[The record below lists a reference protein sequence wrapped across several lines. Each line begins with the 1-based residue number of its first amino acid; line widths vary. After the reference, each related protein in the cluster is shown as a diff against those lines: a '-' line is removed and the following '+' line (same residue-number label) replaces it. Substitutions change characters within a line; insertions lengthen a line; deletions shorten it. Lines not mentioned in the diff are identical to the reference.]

1 MAPAV
6 IFCSLLK
13 EIAHNRNMNLVK
25 INATG

>member
-6 IFCSLLK
+6 ILCLLLK
-13 EIAHNRNMNLVK
+13 EIAQNRNMNLVK

>member
-1 MAPAV
+1 V

-13 EIAHNRNMNLVK
+13 EIAPNRNMNLVK